1 MSSSNLRTHSTPNP
15 PDHSGRGFTIIQL
28 AVCLAVLMFALAVL
42 IPALKRQMG
51 SASSTRC
58 IENLREIQR
67 GLNQYTFDNGWWPE
81 RQVRTQAGLIKD
93 SNVWV
98 DLVLE
103 GEYVSE
109 ATAFICPGDINAPR
123 RDSAPQ
129 EFLRRQIADGPSYGL
144 NQLFWREYDVA
155 PSDDVVGVLRKPS
168 EPSKTILLADLGP
181 DIPGGEL
188 PKNEAEQRR
197 IIERA
202 RDAGRL
208 VPDDGFRLG
217 AVRPPASWLTAR
229 HGRTINLIAQ
239 GGNAVAAG
247 HDVSEMMDSVPAEYY
262 DDCAT
267 KDCTFCNRFRAP
279 HYDFS
284 KSDLYWWTGPYYA
297 VPDAPPPAQEA
308 EDP

>member
-1 MSSSNLRTHSTPNP
+1 MSRNLRTPSTPHL

-28 AVCLAVLMFALAVL
+28 AICLAVLMFALAVL
-42 IPALKRQMG
+42 IPAMKRQMG
-51 SASSTRC
+51 LASSTRC
-58 IENLREIQR
+58 RENLREIHQ
-67 GLNQYTFDNGWWPE
+67 GLIAYRADHSWWPE

-98 DLVLE
+98 DLILDDK
-103 GEYVSE
+103 YVSK
-109 ATAFICPGDINAPR
+109 ASRFICPGDINAPR

-129 EFLRRQIADGPSYGL
+129 EFLHRQIADGPSYGL
-144 NQLFWREYDVA
+144 NQLIWREYGVA
-155 PSDDVVGVLRKPS
+155 PSDDVGLSRKTGKPS
-168 EPSKTILLADLGP
+168 ETILLADMGP
-181 DIPGGEL
+181 DIPDREL

-208 VPDDGFRLG
+208 VPDDGFRFG

-247 HDVSEMMDSVPAEYY
+247 HDVSEMMDGVPADYY

-267 KDCTFCNRFRAP
+267 GTCTFCNVFRAP

-284 KSDLYWWTGPYYA
+284 ESDLYWWTGPYYA
-297 VPDAPPPAQEA
+297 VSDPPPAAQENEA
-308 EDP
+308 P

>member
-1 MSSSNLRTHSTPNP
+1 MLSRNLRTQSTLHP

-58 IENLREIQR
+58 MENLRAIQT
-67 GLNQYTFDNGWWPE
+67 GLHSYRFDNGWWPE

-98 DLVLE
+98 DLILDD
-103 GEYVSE
+103 EYVSE
-109 ATAFICPGDINAPR
+109 ASRFICPGDINAPR
-123 RDSAPQ
+123 RDSVPQ
-129 EFLRRQIADGPSYGL
+129 EFLHRQIADGPSYGL
-144 NQLFWREYDVA
+144 NQLTWREYGVA
-155 PSDDVVGVLRKPS
+155 PSDDAGLLRKPT
-168 EPSKTILLADLGP
+168 EPNKTILLADMGP
-181 DIPGGEL
+181 DIPSGEL
-188 PKNEAEQRR
+188 PKNETEQRR
-197 IIERA
+197 IIERV
-202 RDAGRL
+202 RDGGRL
-208 VPDDGFRLG
+208 VPDDGFRFG

-239 GGNAVAAG
+239 GGNAVAAR
-247 HDVSEMMDSVPAEYY
+247 HDVSEMIDGTPADYY

-267 KDCTFCNRFRAP
+267 GRCTFCNVFRAP

-284 KSDLYWWTGPYYA
+284 KSGLHWWTGPYYA
-297 VPDAPPPAQEA
+297 IPDPAPLTQENK
-308 EDP
+308 DP

>member
-1 MSSSNLRTHSTPNP
+1 M
-15 PDHSGRGFTIIQL
+15 
-28 AVCLAVLMFALAVL
+28 VALAVL

-58 IENLREIQR
+58 MENLREIQL
-67 GLNQYTFDNGWWPE
+67 GLIAYKAANSWWPE

-98 DLVLE
+98 DLILND
-103 GEYVSE
+103 EYVSE
-109 ATAFICPGDINAPR
+109 ASRFACPGDINAPR

-129 EFLRRQIADGPSYGL
+129 EFLQRQIADGPSYGL
-144 NQLFWREYDVA
+144 NQLTWREYGVA
-155 PSDDVVGVLRKPS
+155 PSDDVGLPRKPS
-168 EPSKTILLADLGP
+168 ERSETILLADMGP
-181 DIPGGEL
+181 DIPSRDL

-208 VPDDGFRLG
+208 VPDDGFRFG
-217 AVRPPASWLTAR
+217 AVRPPGSWLTDR
-229 HGRTINLIAQ
+229 HGRTINLIAWD
-239 GGNAVAAG
+239 GHAVAAQNVG
-247 HDVSEMMDSVPAEYY
+247 ELMAGVPAVYY

-267 KDCTFCNRFRAP
+267 GTCTFCNVFRAP

-297 VPDAPPPAQEA
+297 VPDTLLQAQEN
-308 EDP
+308 EPP